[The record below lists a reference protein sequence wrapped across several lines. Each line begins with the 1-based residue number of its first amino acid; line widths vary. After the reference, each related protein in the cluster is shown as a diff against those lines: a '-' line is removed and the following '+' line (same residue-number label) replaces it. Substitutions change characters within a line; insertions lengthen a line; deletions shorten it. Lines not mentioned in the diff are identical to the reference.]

1 MIHEQQ
7 RDCSGLK
14 ECREAG
20 TVHCTGMT
28 TIIDGDDGD
37 DDDVYNDDDDGAP
50 LGATR
55 GRGPVAHERGQ
66 AGGKSLCCLVGLA
79 CVGPQGADGA
89 RHDEPGKNTGAPPR

>member
-7 RDCSGLK
+7 RDGSGLK

-20 TVHCTGMT
+20 TVHCTGMA

-37 DDDVYNDDDDGAP
+37 DDDVDDDDDNDDDDGAP

-55 GRGPVAHERGQ
+55 GRGPVARERGQ
-66 AGGKSLCCLVGLA
+66 AGNL
-79 CVGPQGADGA
+79 
-89 RHDEPGKNTGAPPR
+89 PRPCHCPIDPSGR